1 MAGRLGLKGPAHGL
15 DLPQHLDAQLELR
28 SAGGRSLEVTKW
40 SEKQVKTPL
49 SQTLHGTAIN
59 AYIDPPNHHPDVGI
73 YIYMAVPL
81 VVSGYCICSSDN
93 ERSSEHWGASW
104 GLFSCTTRC
113 RTEQESFPDGLV
125 MVVFCMEGKNT
136 STCHG

>member
-73 YIYMAVPL
+73 YIYGSPISRVWVLYLLFGQRTVFRTLGGLLGPLFMHNEVP
-81 VVSGYCICSSDN
+81 
-93 ERSSEHWGASW
+93 H
-104 GLFSCTTRC
+104 
-113 RTEQESFPDGLV
+113 
-125 MVVFCMEGKNT
+125 
-136 STCHG
+136 